1 MPVDPFS
8 FDLPSSPLR
17 RAAMIAARPLLSK
30 LFGLHELRT
39 LYAEAQTAGDDDFFE
54 RLVRILNIQLDFS
67 EKAIP
72 DIPADGPLV
81 VAANHPHGALDGIV
95 LMALLKRVRRDVRV
109 LANYMLARI
118 PEIREAAFLV
128 DPFGGPDAA
137 ARSQSGLRAA
147 HLWLR
152 RGGAL
157 VTFPA
162 GAVAHQQKR
171 NRQPLDATWNTTV
184 ARLALHTGAA
194 VVPMFIG
201 GLNSR
206 AFYYVGRVHP
216 SLRTILLPREL
227 LLQRGARVSV
237 AIAPRIETRSWERH
251 ADTAQTL
258 TDQARRSVDAL
269 ATASA
274 GRVGTSDQ
282 DELVAREVSLLPKE
296 SLLVENGT
304 YQVFCAPASAIPAT
318 LREIG
323 RLRAVTYRAAG
334 EGTSAAAD
342 LDTFDR
348 HYLHLFSWDRKAGR
362 VVGAYRIGL
371 TDQIVAERGV
381 AGLYTRTLFVYD
393 AGLLSRLPPALE
405 LGRSFVRLEYQ
416 RQHQAL
422 LLLWKG
428 IGQFVVRNPRYRV
441 LFGPVSIS
449 ARYSNASHGLLAS
462 FLEQN
467 HLAPELAEMVR
478 PTHPFAQPQ
487 LESRS
492 LLPCTVEDADR
503 FVARLE
509 ADGKGMPVL
518 LRQYLKLNARAI
530 GFNVDPAFGDVLDAL
545 MLVDLATIDPAM
557 LSRYLGRE
565 NAAAFLARHAGT
577 SSRAA

>member
-8 FDLPSSPLR
+8 FDLPSNPVR
-17 RAAMIAARPLLSK
+17 RAVMIAARSLLSK
-30 LFGLHELRT
+30 LLGLHELRAV
-39 LYAEAQTAGDDDFFE
+39 YAQAQAAGADDFFE
-54 RLVRILNIQLDFS
+54 RLVRVLNLQL
-67 EKAIP
+67 ECPEEALAHIP
-72 DIPADGPLV
+72 MHGPLV

-95 LMALLKRVRRDVRV
+95 LTALLKRVRSDVRV

-118 PEIREAAFLV
+118 PEIREAGFFV
-128 DPFGGPDAA
+128 DPFGGTDAA

-162 GAVAHQQKR
+162 GAVAHQRKQ
-171 NRQPLDATWNTTV
+171 NGPPVDSVWNTTI
-184 ARLALHTGAA
+184 ARLAIHTGAA
-194 VVPMFIG
+194 VVPICVG
-201 GLNSR
+201 GSNSR
-206 AFYYVGRVHP
+206 VFYHVGRLHP
-216 SLRTILLPREL
+216 SLRTLLLPREL
-227 LLQRGARVSV
+227 LLQRGARVPV

-251 ADTAQTL
+251 ANTAQQI
-258 TDQARRSVDAL
+258 TDAARSSVDAL
-269 ATASA
+269 ATAGA
-274 GRVGTSDQ
+274 GCVGTTDQ
-282 DELVAREVSLLPKE
+282 DELVAREVSLLPDE
-296 SLLVENGT
+296 SLLVENGA
-304 YQVFCAPASAIPAT
+304 YRVFCAPASAIPAT

-334 EGTSAAAD
+334 EGTSADVD
-342 LDTFDR
+342 LDTFDC

-362 VVGAYRIGL
+362 VVGAYRLGL
-371 TDQIVAERGV
+371 TDRITAEHGV

-393 AGLLSRLPPALE
+393 AGLLRRLPPALE

-428 IGQFVVRNPRYRV
+428 IGHFVARNPRYRV

-449 ARYSNASHGLLAS
+449 ARYSNASHGLLTS

-467 HLAPELAEMVR
+467 HLAPELAAMVR
-478 PTHPFAQPQ
+478 PTHPFARPHP
-487 LESRS
+487 ESIS
-492 LLPCTVEDADR
+492 LPCTVEDADR
-503 FVARLE
+503 VISRLE

-530 GFNVDPAFGDVLDAL
+530 AFNVDSAFGDVLDAL
-545 MLVDLATIDPAM
+545 MLVDLTTVEPAI

-565 NAAAFLARHAGT
+565 EATAFFARHAGT
-577 SSRAA
+577 SRAA